1 MNQKQNI
8 MKAKEKRCNSENE
21 SASQIGMDK
30 KSKMELM
37 LKVSRCEYGL
47 KNKEKNLFGKIVS
60 KGFEKWNDN
69 DIEFLTLLVDLYHF
83 TPTSIWGTSIY
94 SFEQGCQIRKEE
106 ELKKIKAYERLQE
119 EPYVSW
125 MKNLRNYKLTN

>member
-1 MNQKQNI
+1 
-8 MKAKEKRCNSENE
+8 MKAKEKSCNSENE
-21 SASQIGMDK
+21 SASQPGMDK

-37 LKVSRCEYGL
+37 LKVTRWESRL
-47 KNKEKNLFGKIVS
+47 KNKEKNLFEKIVR

-83 TPTSIWGTSIY
+83 TPTSIAGTSIFPY
-94 SFEQGCQIRKEE
+94 EQKCQIEREE
-106 ELKKIKAYERLQE
+106 GEQRIKALERLQE

-125 MKNLRNYKLTN
+125 MRNLRNYKLNN